1 MTFNNRMG
9 LAAAIAAVLGCG
21 AAQAADVTATEY
33 DVSAQG
39 LYGAATGDTLT
50 TSAIAVELGADYA
63 VNDTI
68 TLTFTGGNMDET
80 APPSVVCVGGSSL
93 LVTFINSPSANAFNY
108 RVTFKDALVDS
119 TGDVCTWG
127 PFTVRADSLS
137 AASDLTVLYSAR
149 ATVPNL
155 PLDEAGDRTATL
167 FDVYDQFLT
176 EVDEPFDATVDVES
190 GRQSFVGAPDEDQL
204 IIDVTDVASAV
215 PYTPDVIAVLDD
227 LTIVVSGDFSF
238 AGCGVDFDPAALTVA
253 GGLAP
258 SVSVAANCLSATIE
272 DTGAFPTGTTWSYT
286 LTAVGGLG
294 GVLDAPQSFSAVTSF
309 AFTSYYGEED
319 TDDHSY
325 GAGGWTLNGFSAFV
339 PYMPYGAGISQVIY
353 ITNKSNQSSALDI
366 ETYDA
371 NGDTCEF
378 TTDVEAAG
386 GSVTQLSGDIM
397 AGLKECYGIP
407 ADGTLDARLSMQITG
422 SIPGSLAEVVTS
434 YNVNGNRNVVINN
447 SNGKAG
453 GTTAI
458 GPFEG
463 TYKSTL
469 GGNL

>member
-1 MTFNNRMG
+1 MG

-39 LYGAATGDTLT
+39 LFGAGVGDTLT
-50 TSAIAVELGADYA
+50 TSPIAVELGADYA

-68 TLTFTGGNMDET
+68 TLTFTGGNVDET
-80 APPSVVCVGGSSL
+80 APPAVVCAGASAL

-108 RVTFKDALVDS
+108 RVTFKNALIDS

-127 PFTVRADSLS
+127 PFTVRADSLT
-137 AASDLTVLYSAR
+137 AASDLTVLYTAR

-155 PLDEAGDRTATL
+155 PLDEAGDRVATL
-167 FDVYDQFLT
+167 FDVYDQFLNDLDT
-176 EVDEPFDATVDVES
+176 PFDATVDVES
-190 GRQSFVGAPDEDQL
+190 GRLSFVGAPDEDQL
-204 IIDVTDVASAV
+204 IIDVDNVASAI
-215 PYTPDVIAVLDD
+215 PYTPDIVADLDSI
-227 LTIVVSGDFSF
+227 TIVVNGDFSF
-238 AGCGVDFDPAALTVA
+238 AGCGLGFNPGLLTVA
-253 GGLAP
+253 GGIAP
-258 SVSVAANCLSATIE
+258 SVSVATNCLSATIQ
-272 DTGAFPTGTTWSYT
+272 DDGPLPGPGNSWDYT
-286 LTAVGGLG
+286 LTAVGGG
-294 GVLDAPQSFSAVTSF
+294 GGILDAPQTFTAVTSF
-309 AFTSYYGEED
+309 AFDSYYGETD
-319 TDDHSY
+319 TDDHPY
-325 GAGGWTLNGFSAFV
+325 GAGAWALNGFSAFV
-339 PYMPYGAGISQVIY
+339 PYMPYGAGISQIIY

-366 ETYDA
+366 ESYDA
-371 NGDTCEF
+371 NGFDCDF
-378 TTDVEAAG
+378 TTTVQADA

-397 AGLKECYGIP
+397 AGLKACYGTP
-407 ADGTLDARLSMQITG
+407 VDGTLDARLSLQITG

-458 GPFEG
+458 GPFQG